1 MSWYFVRLGRA
12 FITILLLVA
21 FAFFAL
27 AASGDPA
34 VILLGPDT
42 SQAAVDAFREKWG
55 LTLPLWQQFLIYLDG
70 LLHLDFGLSYRTGES
85 ALRLALDRIPLTLSL
100 VVPTVL
106 LSIGAGVPLGIVSAI
121 HRGRF
126 IDRLTIILSVVGL
139 SVPTFLLGVLA
150 MYLFSVKLGWLAPI
164 GYVDWTSFIMPVAT
178 LSMAGIATYAR
189 FTRSAMVE
197 IMSHPMIET
206 ARASG
211 LSDGTIYRAHALPNA
226 LLPLITITALEFGN
240 FVTYAA
246 VIENVFGWQGAGF
259 LLVSSVSARDFAV
272 VQAILIITGVTMILA
287 NLLADLSYG
296 FIDPRIR
303 DMRRLSSG
311 RRSIVWKPRKR
322 ELI

>member
-1 MSWYFVRLGRA
+1 MNWYVVRLGRA
-12 FITILLLVA
+12 CITILLLIA

-42 SQAAVDAFREKWG
+42 SQAAIDVFREKWG
-55 LTLPLWQQFLIYLDG
+55 LNLPLWQQFLIYLNG
-70 LLHLDFGLSYRTGES
+70 LLHLDFGLSYRSGES
-85 ALRLALDRIPLTLSL
+85 ALRLVLDRIPLTLSL
-100 VVPTVL
+100 VFPTIL
-106 LSIGAGVPLGIVSAI
+106 LSIAVGVPLGIVSAM

-126 IDRLTIILSVVGL
+126 IDRFAIILSVIGL
-139 SVPTFLLGVLA
+139 AIPPFLLGVLA

-164 GYVDWTSFIMPVAT
+164 GYVDWTSYIMPVVT
-178 LSMAGIATYAR
+178 LSTVGIATYAR

-197 IMSHPMIET
+197 VMARPMIET

-211 LSDGTIYRAHALPNA
+211 FTEGIIHRVHALPNA

-240 FVTYAA
+240 FVSYAA
-246 VIENVFGWQGAGF
+246 VIENVFGWQGAGS
-259 LLVSSVSARDFAV
+259 LLVASVSARDFAV
-272 VQAILIITGVTMILA
+272 VQAILIITGATMIVG

-296 FIDPRIR
+296 LIDPRIR
-303 DMRRLSSG
+303 DMRRLSS
-311 RRSIVWKPRKR
+311 RRSSIWKSRKR